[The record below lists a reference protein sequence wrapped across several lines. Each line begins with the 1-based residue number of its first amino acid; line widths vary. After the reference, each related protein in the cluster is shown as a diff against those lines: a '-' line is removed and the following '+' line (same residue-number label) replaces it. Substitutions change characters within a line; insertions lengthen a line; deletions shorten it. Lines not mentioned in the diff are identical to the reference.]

1 MNNFATFFRFTA
13 GPSLSAT
20 VRYRKALSVPLSR
33 ARTGGRT
40 GGRVGRGGRTK
51 VSLAHKLL

>member
-33 ARTGGRT
+33 ARTGGR
-40 GGRVGRGGRTK
+40 VGRGGRTK